1 MHELPSKKEWTLKEI
16 FVLSAIGVV
25 FAPLSMAWIN
35 VWAFATLV
43 LGPIGLDVVFGFWF
57 AVSIV
62 CASIFRKPG
71 VAFVAGMIGAV
82 VQIPLGSP
90 SGVWLIA
97 TGLVQG
103 AGAEF
108 AFFLTRYKNFRLPVL
123 MFAGVTTAWF
133 SFVYNWFR
141 FGYQELGFG
150 LLITMLVIRSLSGAF
165 LGGVVGKVIAD
176 GLAATG
182 VLASFPLGKEWR
194 SRLRKRVHE
203 NATS

>member
-1 MHELPSKKEWTLKEI
+1 MHQIPEKKQWTLKEI
-16 FVLSAIGVV
+16 FVISAIGVV

-35 VWAFATLV
+35 VWAAATV
-43 LGPIGLDVVFGFWF
+43 LFPQIGLDIVFGFWF
-57 AVSIV
+57 AVSMV

-71 VAFVAGMIGAV
+71 VAFTAGMIGAI

-108 AFFLTRYKNFRLPVL
+108 AFFITRYKNFRLPVL
-123 MFAGVTTAWF
+123 MLAGVTTAWF
-133 SFVYNWFR
+133 SFVYNWIR
-141 FGYQELGFG
+141 FDYGALEPT
-150 LLITMLVIRSLSGAF
+150 LLVLMLTVRSLSGAL
-165 LGGVVGKVIAD
+165 LGGLFGKLIAD

-194 SRLRKRVHE
+194 LKQAKSINEKINR
-203 NATS
+203 